1 MSEITGIAHRS
12 GGRVGDGFALFPP
25 VSPGLALSRDTHS
38 FCDDLAGGE
47 NSL

>member
-1 MSEITGIAHRS
+1 MDLADGLETGSPYFH
-12 GGRVGDGFALFPP
+12 LY
-25 VSPGLALSRDTHS
+25 SPGLALSRDTHS